1 MLDEMHEI
9 GQRDRAYRVRAHSW
23 HWPLFRRQFCMSVLP
38 VSPPVVCRP
47 AYVAGRRRL
56 RHAPARCVAS
66 EAATEHSEYAGA
78 NAVKKARG
86 LLEVD
91 SAQELDTGKQAL
103 LRLLATLDRGS
114 AASATDRSAVDD
126 AVAAIEQKGSRTRDK
141 ASPSLPDR
149 LAGKWRLAY
158 SSTFAGVSGG
168 SQGFTGPPGAG
179 TPLRLG
185 AVYQRVQPFNKR
197 RLDNIVELRVP
208 GLLPFSGSIPV
219 TACLS
224 HSLEFIGRPDTVR
237 IEFLDIT
244 FRVQGVRGLRP
255 ITLPS
260 PVQALGLQAILP
272 LQLRGGEFTTTY
284 CDADFRVSRGD
295 RGELRIFTRA

>member
-1 MLDEMHEI
+1 M
-9 GQRDRAYRVRAHSW
+9 
-23 HWPLFRRQFCMSVLP
+23 
-38 VSPPVVCRP
+38 
-47 AYVAGRRRL
+47 
-56 RHAPARCVAS
+56 AS
-66 EAATEHSEYAGA
+66 EAATEHSEV
-78 NAVKKARG
+78 N
-86 LLEVD
+86 

-114 AASATDRSAVDD
+114 AASAADRSAVDD
-126 AVAAIEQKGSRTRDK
+126 AVAAIEQKGSKNRGE
-141 ASPSLPDR
+141 ASSLADR

-185 AVYQRVQPFNKR
+185 AVYQRIQPFNKR

-224 HSLEFIGRPDTVR
+224 HSLEFIGPDTVR
-237 IEFLDIT
+237 IEFLDVT

-284 CDADFRVSRGD
+284 CVADFRVSRGD

>member
-1 MLDEMHEI
+1 
-9 GQRDRAYRVRAHSW
+9 
-23 HWPLFRRQFCMSVLP
+23 
-38 VSPPVVCRP
+38 VVCRP
-47 AYVAGRRRL
+47 AHVAGRRRL

-66 EAATEHSEYAGA
+66 EAATEHSE
-78 NAVKKARG
+78 
-86 LLEVD
+86 VD
-91 SAQELDTGKQAL
+91 SAQEELDTGKQAL

-126 AVAAIEQKGSRTRDK
+126 AVAAIEQKGSRTRGE
-141 ASPSLPDR
+141 SSSLADR